1 MNFFKRLTDYLRRRP
16 KIINKIAF
24 FINEEYL
31 FDHYTNVIRK
41 LEIDSF
47 EIIFADKFRQN
58 KHKDLVNKIKS
69 YGWNVV
75 FLKDV
80 FYQNK
85 YKILLTHMY
94 LGGNTLL
101 AESLS
106 IKFKLA
112 FIRLLKK
119 IGITFFKSHKEQFFQ
134 KKLGIYN
141 IKFMYG
147 VDVNRLDYQE
157 YDNVFNEF
165 FCHGPRVS
173 QIIKKNFH
181 GKIFEMGYP
190 RYDNYFQDKDN
201 EEIKNN
207 LLKKYSCSSK
217 KPTILWICSISR
229 SFSTILTYEKYI
241 EKLTDK
247 YNVILRPHPM
257 EIDPKRKRFR
267 QKVLDIVTSEK
278 FLISKNP
285 SQKMTELYLISDYV
299 FCDYGGSIFSAL
311 YCNKNILLMNHQNM
325 AMDRNIYQSTAL
337 EIRDYLPSINEKDC
351 NDHFIKKIDNILSS
365 SQNLIQLRK
374 ARKVYFGDKKN
385 GNCSYLVSN
394 KLKELLRC

>member
-1 MNFFKRLTDYLRRRP
+1 MNFKSILGNYFPTKP
-16 KIINKIAF
+16 EIINKLAF

-31 FDHYTNVIRK
+31 FDHYTNLLSE
-41 LEIDSF
+41 LEINSC
-47 EIIFADKFRQN
+47 EIILADKFRQY
-58 KHKDLVNKIKS
+58 KHKDLVDKIKS

-80 FYQNK
+80 LYKNK

-94 LGGNTLL
+94 HGGNTIL
-101 AESLS
+101 AETLV
-106 IKFKLA
+106 IKFKLT

-119 IGITFFKSHKEQFFQ
+119 IGMNFFKLNDEQFFQ

-147 VDVNRLDYQE
+147 VDVNQLE
-157 YDNVFNEF
+157 YDKYDYVFDEF

-173 QIIKKNFH
+173 KIIKKKFNA
-181 GKIFEMGYP
+181 KIFEMGYT
-190 RYDNYFQDKDN
+190 RYDDYFHNADN
-201 EEIKNN
+201 GKIKNN

-217 KPTILWICSISR
+217 KPTILWICTTSR

-267 QKVLDIVTSEK
+267 QKVLDIVNSKK

-285 SQKMTELYLISDYV
+285 SQKMTELYLIADYV

-325 AMDRNIYQSTAL
+325 AMDRRIYQSTAI

-365 SQNLIQLRK
+365 PQNLIQLRK
-374 ARKVYFGDKKN
+374 ARKVYFGAKKN
-385 GNCSYLVSN
+385 ENCSPKVAYR
-394 KLKELLRC
+394 LKQLLN